1 MFQTFLAQAQS
12 AAPQQMPGG
21 GIGSFF
27 VPLIFIFIMYFV
39 MIRPQKKRQQQ
50 QQQLTS
56 SLKTGDRIV
65 TNAGIHGLI
74 SNVKENTALGLDIQ
88 GGTSFLIRLKGGD
101 KEVTKAMLD
110 QAVEVIRKRVDYFG
124 GGEPIISPVGSD
136 RILVQIPGLDTAK
149 IQEARDQLSRVAKL
163 EFRLVYPDNGERLRE
178 IDQGKQVIPPEYR
191 IETYKQQHQAEGE
204 KPIEERLLVKKKAD
218 LAGDRV
224 SGAGAS
230 YERDGWAVHLRFDSE
245 GAKQFG
251 NITAAN
257 VHHRFAIV
265 LDGVIQSAPVIQ
277 DAIYGGDAQIT
288 GRFTEEEARGLASV
302 LENPLQT
309 PVSIEEERSVSP
321 TLGLDSIRAS
331 ILAGLLGLAITLVCV
346 AVYYKIPGLIANL
359 ALIINLILLVGALT
373 LFHFVL
379 TLPGIA
385 GIILT
390 IGLSVDANVLI
401 YERLREEMALGKSLK
416 VAVKAAYEKAF
427 SSIFDANVT
436 TLITAAILFW
446 QASGPVKGFAISL
459 TLGILASLFTALIVG
474 RNFLGWFVDTER
486 LKRIS
491 MLHLISSKHIDFLG
505 KGFLACMCSL
515 ALLLAGATAFYI
527 RGERN
532 FGVDFRGGDLITMSA
547 PNKIDVGQVRDAL
560 KPIGFADASIQES
573 AQGGKSYITVRTP
586 LNTSDKVEKQII
598 QAMPNAA
605 FKVEGSER
613 VGALVGGELAR
624 NSLVALGL
632 GILGILIFVTF
643 RFELSFAVGAIVAL
657 LHDVL
662 ITVGMFSLFGR
673 ELTLTMV
680 GAVLTIAGYSINDTI
695 VVYDRIREGLASGR
709 RGSIEQIMNES
720 INQTLSRTI
729 LTSTVTVIP
738 ILCLFLFGGA
748 VLRDFSLA
756 IIIGVAI
763 GTYSS
768 IFIASPI
775 VLWWSRARGR
785 GAAALRR
792 EVTEKATTAAN
803 PLAQR

>member
-1 MFQTFLAQAQS
+1 MTPALTFFIGLVMLVLFGWYFATDQGLRKRLLA
-12 AAPQQMPGG
+12 
-21 GIGSFF
+21 
-27 VPLIFIFIMYFV
+27 
-39 MIRPQKKRQQQ
+39 
-50 QQQLTS
+50 LTLTVLLVVFS
-56 SLKTGDRIV
+56 IV
-65 TNAGIHGLI
+65 TIWPPEKKI
-74 SNVKENTALGLDIQ
+74 ALGLDIQ

-101 KEVTKAMLD
+101 KEVNKGMLD

-124 GGEPIISPVGSD
+124 ASEPIISPVGND

-163 EFRLVYPDNGERLRE
+163 EFRLVYPDSGERLRA
-178 IDQGKQVIPPEYR
+178 IDASKEVIPPEYR
-191 IETYKQQHQAEGE
+191 IEVYKHPAEGNE
-204 KPIEERLLVKKKAD
+204 KPTEERLLVKKKAD
-218 LAGDRV
+218 LGGDRV
-224 SGAGAS
+224 SGSNAYYGN
-230 YERDGWAVHLRFDSE
+230 EGWTVQLKFDSE
-245 GAKQFG
+245 GAQKFG
-251 NITAAN
+251 QITEQYKG
-257 VHHRFAIV
+257 HRFAIV
-265 LDGVIQSAPVIQ
+265 LDGIIQSAPVIR
-277 DAIYGGDAQIT
+277 DAIYGGDAVIT
-288 GRFTEEEARGLASV
+288 GKFGEQEARGLASV

-331 ILAGLLGLAITLVCV
+331 ILAGLVGLAITLVCV
-346 AVYYKIPGLIANL
+346 AIYYKIPGLVANL
-359 ALIINLILLVGALT
+359 ALIINLILLIGALT
-373 LFHFVL
+373 MFRFVL

-416 VAVKAAYEKAF
+416 VAMKTAYEKAF

-446 QASGPVKGFAISL
+446 KASGPVKGFAISL

-474 RNFLGWFVDTER
+474 RNFLGWFVDTGR

-491 MLHLISSKHIDFLG
+491 MLHLISSQHINFLG

-515 ALLLAGATAFYI
+515 ALLLAGAMAFYT
-527 RGERN
+527 RGDRN
-532 FGVDFRGGDLITMSA
+532 FGVDFRGGDLVTLSA
-547 PNKIDVGQVRDAL
+547 PNKIDVGQVRGAL

-613 VGALVGGELAR
+613 VGALVGGELAK

-662 ITVGMFSLFGR
+662 ITVGMFSLLGR

-709 RGSIEQIMNES
+709 RGTIEQIMNES

-729 LTSTVTVIP
+729 LTSTVTLIP
-738 ILCLFLFGGA
+738 ILCLFFFGGA

-756 IIIGVAI
+756 IIIGVVV

-775 VLWWSRARGR
+775 VLWWTRARGG
-785 GAAALRR
+785 GATALRR
-792 EVTEKATTAAN
+792 EVTQKATTAN
-803 PLAQR
+803 PLAH

>member
-1 MFQTFLAQAQS
+1 MTPALTFLAGLA
-12 AAPQQMPGG
+12 MLVLFGW
-21 GIGSFF
+21 
-27 VPLIFIFIMYFV
+27 YFATDQGLRKRLLAMTLMLLLV
-39 MIRPQKKRQQQ
+39 VSSIVTIWPPQKK
-50 QQQLTS
+50 
-56 SLKTGDRIV
+56 I
-65 TNAGIHGLI
+65 
-74 SNVKENTALGLDIQ
+74 ALGLDIQ

-101 KEVTKAMLD
+101 KEVTKGMLD
-110 QAVEVIRKRVDYFG
+110 QAVEVIRKRIDTFG
-124 GGEPIISPVGSD
+124 VSEPIISPVAND

-163 EFRLVYPDNGERLRE
+163 EFRLVYPDNGERLRQ
-178 IDQGKQVIPPEYR
+178 IDEGKQVIPPDYR
-191 IETYKQQHQAEGE
+191 IETYKLSAEGAPMTNEFGEAVAGAKE
-204 KPIEERLLVKKKAD
+204 KPREQRLLVKKKAD
-218 LAGDRV
+218 LSGDRV
-224 SGAGAS
+224 SSAGAS
-230 YERDGWAVHLRFDSE
+230 YERDGWVVHLRFDSE
-245 GAKQFG
+245 GAKKFG
-251 NITAAN
+251 DITAAHI
-257 VHHRFAIV
+257 HHRFAIV

-302 LENPLQT
+302 LQNPLQT

-331 ILAGLLGLAITLVCV
+331 ILAGLVGLAITLVCV

-373 LFHFVL
+373 MFHFVL

-416 VAVKAAYEKAF
+416 VALNTAYEKAF

-446 QASGPVKGFAISL
+446 QATGPVKGFAISL

-474 RNFLGWFVDTER
+474 RNCLGWFVDTGR

-491 MLHLISSKHIDFLG
+491 MLHLISAQNINFLG
-505 KGFLACMCSL
+505 KGFIACMCSL
-515 ALLLAGATAFYI
+515 ALLLAGAFAFYQ

-532 FGVDFRGGDLITMSA
+532 FGVDFRGGDLITLSA
-547 PNKIDVGQVRDAL
+547 PGKIDIGQVRGAL
-560 KPIGFADASIQES
+560 KPIGLADASIQES
-573 AQGGKSYITVRTP
+573 TQVGRSYITIRTP
-586 LNTSDKVEKQII
+586 LNTSDKVEKQVMQTLPSSGFRI
-598 QAMPNAA
+598 
-605 FKVEGSER
+605 EGSER
-613 VGALVGGELAR
+613 VGALVGGELAK
-624 NSLVALGL
+624 NSLIALGL

-643 RFELSFAVGAIVAL
+643 RFELAFAVGAIVAL

-662 ITVGMFSLFGR
+662 MTVGMFSLLGR
-673 ELTLTMV
+673 ELTLTMI

-709 RGSIEQIMNES
+709 RGSIEEIMNSS

-729 LTSTVTVIP
+729 LTSTVTLIP
-738 ILCLFLFGGA
+738 ILCLFFFGGA

-756 IIIGVAI
+756 IIIGVI
-763 GTYSS
+763 VGTYSS

-775 VLWWSRARGR
+775 VLWWTRARGG
-785 GAAALRR
+785 GATALRR
-792 EVTEKATTAAN
+792 EITEKATAAN

>member
-1 MFQTFLAQAQS
+1 MTPALTFFIGLVVLVLFGWYFATDQGLRKRLLALTLTALLVTFS
-12 AAPQQMPGG
+12 ILTIWP
-21 GIGSFF
+21 
-27 VPLIFIFIMYFV
+27 
-39 MIRPQKKRQQQ
+39 PQKK
-50 QQQLTS
+50 
-56 SLKTGDRIV
+56 I
-65 TNAGIHGLI
+65 
-74 SNVKENTALGLDIQ
+74 ALGLDIQ
-88 GGTSFLIRLKGGD
+88 GGTSFLIRLVPGD
-101 KEVTKAMLD
+101 KTINKGMLD

-124 GGEPIISPVGSD
+124 ASEPIISPVGND

-163 EFRLVYPDNGERLRE
+163 EFRLVYPDNGERLRA
-178 IDQGKQVIPPEYR
+178 IDAGQQVIPPEYR
-191 IETYKQQHQAEGE
+191 IEVYKRQAEGNE
-204 KPIEERLLVKKKAD
+204 KPSEERLLVKKKAD
-218 LAGDRV
+218 LGGDRV
-224 SGAGAS
+224 SAS
-230 YERDGWAVHLRFDSE
+230 NAYYGNEGWTVQLKFDSE
-245 GAKQFG
+245 GAKKFG
-251 NITAAN
+251 QITEQYKG
-257 VHHRFAIV
+257 HRFAIV
-265 LDGVIQSAPVIQ
+265 LDGVIQSAPVIR
-277 DAIYGGDAQIT
+277 DAIYGGDAVIT
-288 GRFTEEEARGLASV
+288 GKFSEQEARELASV

-331 ILAGLLGLAITLVCV
+331 ILAGLVGLAITLVCV
-346 AVYYKIPGLIANL
+346 AIYYKIPGLIANL
-359 ALIINLILLVGALT
+359 ALIINLILLIGALT
-373 LFHFVL
+373 MFRFVL

-446 QASGPVKGFAISL
+446 KASGPVKGFAISL

-474 RNFLGWFVDTER
+474 RNSLGWFVDTDR

-491 MLHLISSKHIDFLG
+491 MLHLISSQRINFLG

-515 ALLLAGATAFYI
+515 ALLLAGAMAFYT
-527 RGERN
+527 RGDRN
-532 FGVDFRGGDLITMSA
+532 FGVDFRGGDLVTMSA
-547 PNKIDVGQVRDAL
+547 PDKIDIGQVRNAL
-560 KPIGFADASIQES
+560 TPIGFGDASIQES

-613 VGALVGGELAR
+613 VGALVGGELAK
-624 NSLVALGL
+624 NSLIALGL

-662 ITVGMFSLFGR
+662 MTVGMFSLLGR

-709 RGSIEQIMNES
+709 RGTIEEIMNSS

-729 LTSTVTVIP
+729 LTSTVTLIP
-738 ILCLFLFGGA
+738 ILCLFFFGGA

-756 IIIGVAI
+756 IIIGVVV

-775 VLWWSRARGR
+775 VLWWTRARGR
-785 GAAALRR
+785 GTTSLRR
-792 EVTEKATTAAN
+792 EVTEKATSAAN

>member
-1 MFQTFLAQAQS
+1 MTPALTFFIGLALLVLFGWYF
-12 AAPQQMPGG
+12 AADQGPRKRLLAMTLMLLLVIFS
-21 GIGSFF
+21 IGTIW
-27 VPLIFIFIMYFV
+27 P
-39 MIRPQKKRQQQ
+39 PQKK
-50 QQQLTS
+50 
-56 SLKTGDRIV
+56 I
-65 TNAGIHGLI
+65 
-74 SNVKENTALGLDIQ
+74 ALGLDIQ
-88 GGTSFLIRLKGGD
+88 GGTSFLIRLKPGD
-101 KEVTKAMLD
+101 KPITKGMLD
-110 QAVEVIRKRVDYFG
+110 QAVEVIRKRVDVFG
-124 GGEPIISPVGSD
+124 VSEPIISPVGAD

-163 EFRLVYPDNGERLRE
+163 EFRLVYPDNGDRLRK
-178 IDQGKQVIPPEYR
+178 IDDGKEVIPPEFR
-191 IETYKQQHQAEGE
+191 IETYKMQREGE
-204 KPIEERLLVKKKAD
+204 KPVEERLLVKKKAD
-218 LAGDRV
+218 LSGERV
-224 SGAGAS
+224 SSAGAS
-230 YERDGWAVHLRFDSE
+230 YEKDGWVVHLRFDAE

-288 GRFTEEEARGLASV
+288 GRFTEDEARGLASV

-321 TLGLDSIRAS
+321 TLGLDSIKAS
-331 ILAGLLGLAITLVCV
+331 ILAGLVGLAITLVCV
-346 AVYYKIPGLIANL
+346 AVYYKIPGLVANV
-359 ALIINLILLVGALT
+359 ALIINLILLVGAMT
-373 LFHFVL
+373 MFHFVL

-416 VAVKAAYEKAF
+416 IALNTAYEKAF

-446 QASGPVKGFAISL
+446 QATGPVRGFAIAL

-474 RNFLGWFVDTER
+474 RNFLGWFVDTGR

-491 MLHLISSKHIDFLG
+491 MLHLISAQNINFLG
-505 KGFLACMCSL
+505 KGFIACMCSL
-515 ALLLAGATAFYI
+515 ALLLAGATAFYL

-532 FGVDFRGGDLITMSA
+532 FGVDFRGGDLITFSA
-547 PNKIDVGQVRDAL
+547 PAKIDVGQVRRAL
-560 KPIGFADASIQES
+560 QPIGLADASIQES
-573 AQGGKSYITVRTP
+573 TQVGKSYITVRTP

-598 QAMPNAA
+598 QSLPNAG
-605 FKVEGSER
+605 FHVEGSER
-613 VGALVGGELAR
+613 VGALVGGELAKS
-624 NSLVALGL
+624 SLIALGL

-662 ITVGMFSLFGR
+662 MTVGVFALLGR

-709 RGSIEQIMNES
+709 RGTIEEIMNSS

-729 LTSTVTVIP
+729 LTSTVTLIP
-738 ILCLFLFGGA
+738 ILCLFFFGGA

-756 IIIGVAI
+756 IIIGVVV

-775 VLWWSRARGR
+775 VLWWTRARGGR
-785 GAAALRR
+785 ESALRR
-792 EVTEKATTAAN
+792 EVTEKSATAAN

>member
-1 MFQTFLAQAQS
+1 MLVLFGWYFATDQGLRKRLLA
-12 AAPQQMPGG
+12 
-21 GIGSFF
+21 
-27 VPLIFIFIMYFV
+27 
-39 MIRPQKKRQQQ
+39 
-50 QQQLTS
+50 LTLTVLLVVFS
-56 SLKTGDRIV
+56 IV
-65 TNAGIHGLI
+65 TIWPPEKKI
-74 SNVKENTALGLDIQ
+74 ALGLDIQ

-101 KEVTKAMLD
+101 KEVNKGMLD

-124 GGEPIISPVGSD
+124 ASEPIISPVGND

-163 EFRLVYPDNGERLRE
+163 EFRLVYPDSGERLRA
-178 IDQGKQVIPPEYR
+178 IDASKEVIPPEYR
-191 IETYKQQHQAEGE
+191 IEVYKHPAEGNE
-204 KPIEERLLVKKKAD
+204 KPTEERLLVKKKAD
-218 LAGDRV
+218 LGGDRV
-224 SGAGAS
+224 SGSNAYYGN
-230 YERDGWAVHLRFDSE
+230 EGWTVQLKFDSE
-245 GAKQFG
+245 GAQKFG
-251 NITAAN
+251 QITEQYKG
-257 VHHRFAIV
+257 HRFAIV
-265 LDGVIQSAPVIQ
+265 LDGIIQSAPVIR
-277 DAIYGGDAQIT
+277 DAIYGGDAVIT
-288 GRFTEEEARGLASV
+288 GKFGEQEARGLASV

-331 ILAGLLGLAITLVCV
+331 ILAGLVGLAITLVCV
-346 AVYYKIPGLIANL
+346 AIYYKIPGLVANL
-359 ALIINLILLVGALT
+359 ALIINLILLIGALT
-373 LFHFVL
+373 MFRFVL

-416 VAVKAAYEKAF
+416 IAMKTAYEKAF

-446 QASGPVKGFAISL
+446 KASGPVKGFAISL

-474 RNFLGWFVDTER
+474 RNFLGWFVDTGR

-491 MLHLISSKHIDFLG
+491 MLHLISSQHINFLG

-515 ALLLAGATAFYI
+515 ALLLAGAMAFYT
-527 RGERN
+527 RGDRN
-532 FGVDFRGGDLITMSA
+532 FGVDFRGGDLVTLSA
-547 PNKIDVGQVRDAL
+547 PNKIDVGQVRGAL

-586 LNTSDKVEKQII
+586 LNTSDKVEKQVI

-613 VGALVGGELAR
+613 VGALVGGELAK

-662 ITVGMFSLFGR
+662 ITVGMFSLLGR

-709 RGSIEQIMNES
+709 RGTIEQIMNES

-729 LTSTVTVIP
+729 LTSTVTLIP
-738 ILCLFLFGGA
+738 ILCLFFFGGA

-756 IIIGVAI
+756 IIIGVAV

-775 VLWWSRARGR
+775 VLWWTRARGG
-785 GAAALRR
+785 GATALRR
-792 EVTEKATTAAN
+792 EVTQKATTAN
-803 PLAQR
+803 PLAH

>member
-1 MFQTFLAQAQS
+1 MTPALTFFIGLALLVLFGWYFATDQGPRKRLLA
-12 AAPQQMPGG
+12 MTLMLLL
-21 GIGSFF
+21 
-27 VPLIFIFIMYFV
+27 VIFSVGTIWP
-39 MIRPQKKRQQQ
+39 PQKK
-50 QQQLTS
+50 
-56 SLKTGDRIV
+56 I
-65 TNAGIHGLI
+65 
-74 SNVKENTALGLDIQ
+74 ALGLDIQ
-88 GGTSFLIRLKGGD
+88 GGTSFLIRLVPGD
-101 KEVTKAMLD
+101 KPITKGMLD
-110 QAVEVIRKRVDYFG
+110 QAVEVIRKRIDVFG
-124 GGEPIISPVGSD
+124 VSEPIISPVGAD

-178 IDQGKQVIPPEYR
+178 IDAGKQVIPPEFR
-191 IETYKQQHQAEGE
+191 IETYKMQREGE
-204 KPIEERLLVKKKAD
+204 KPVEERLLVKKKAD
-218 LAGDRV
+218 LSGERV
-224 SGAGAS
+224 SNAGAS
-230 YERDGWAVHLRFDSE
+230 YEKDGWVVHLRFDAE

-265 LDGVIQSAPVIQ
+265 LDGIIQSAPVIQ

-321 TLGLDSIRAS
+321 TLGLDSIKAS
-331 ILAGLLGLAITLVCV
+331 ILAGLVGLAITLVCV
-346 AVYYKIPGLIANL
+346 AVYYKIPGLVANV
-359 ALIINLILLVGALT
+359 ALIINLILLVGAMT
-373 LFHFVL
+373 MFHFVL

-416 VAVKAAYEKAF
+416 IALNTAYEKAF

-446 QASGPVKGFAISL
+446 KATGPVRGFAIALS
-459 TLGILASLFTALIVG
+459 LGILASLFTALIVG
-474 RNFLGWFVDTER
+474 RNFLGWFVDTGR

-491 MLHLISSKHIDFLG
+491 MLHLISAQNINFLG
-505 KGFLACMCSL
+505 KGFIACMCSL
-515 ALLLAGATAFYI
+515 ALLLAGATAFYL
-527 RGERN
+527 RGDKN
-532 FGVDFRGGDLITMSA
+532 FGVDFRGGDLITLSA
-547 PNKIDVGQVRDAL
+547 PGKIDIGQVRHAL
-560 KPIGFADASIQES
+560 QPIGLADASIQES
-573 AQGGKSYITVRTP
+573 TQVGKSYITIRTP
-586 LNTSDKVEKQII
+586 LHTSDNAEKQIM
-598 QAMPNAA
+598 QTLPNVG
-605 FKVEGSER
+605 FHVEGSER
-613 VGALVGGELAR
+613 VGALVGGELAKS
-624 NSLVALGL
+624 SLIALGL

-662 ITVGMFSLFGR
+662 MTVGVFALLGR

-709 RGSIEQIMNES
+709 RGTIEEIMNSS

-729 LTSTVTVIP
+729 LTSTVTLIP
-738 ILCLFLFGGA
+738 ILCLFFFGGA

-756 IIIGVAI
+756 IIIGVVV

-775 VLWWSRARGR
+775 VLWWTRARGGR
-785 GAAALRR
+785 ESALRR
-792 EVTEKATTAAN
+792 EITEKAATAAS
-803 PLAQR
+803 PLARR

>member
-1 MFQTFLAQAQS
+1 MTPALTFFIGLVMLILFGWYFATDQGPRKRLLAATLVLVLVAFS
-12 AAPQQMPGG
+12 
-21 GIGSFF
+21 
-27 VPLIFIFIMYFV
+27 IFTIWP
-39 MIRPQKKRQQQ
+39 PQKK
-50 QQQLTS
+50 
-56 SLKTGDRIV
+56 I
-65 TNAGIHGLI
+65 
-74 SNVKENTALGLDIQ
+74 ALGLDIQ
-88 GGTSFLIRLKGGD
+88 GGTSFLIRLKPGD
-101 KEVTKAMLD
+101 KPITKAMLD

-124 GGEPIISPVGSD
+124 ASEPIISPVGND
-136 RILVQIPGLDTAK
+136 RILVQIPGLDVAK

-163 EFRLVYPDNGERLRE
+163 EFRLVYRDNGERLKA
-178 IDQGKQVIPPEYR
+178 IDEGKEVIPPEYR
-191 IETYKQQHQAEGE
+191 IEVYKLSGEGAPMSNEFGETVAGSKE
-204 KPIEERLLVKKKAD
+204 KPREERLLVKKKAD
-218 LAGDRV
+218 LGGDRV
-224 SGAGAS
+224 TAS
-230 YERDGWAVHLRFDSE
+230 NAYYGNEGWTVQLKFDSE
-245 GAKQFG
+245 GAKKFG
-251 NITAAN
+251 QITEQYKGY
-257 VHHRFAIV
+257 RFAIV
-265 LDGVIQSAPVIQ
+265 LDGAIQSAPVIR
-277 DAIYGGDAQIT
+277 DAIYGGDAVIT
-288 GRFTEEEARGLASV
+288 GRFSEEEARGLASV

-331 ILAGLLGLAITLVCV
+331 ILAGLVGLAITLVCV
-346 AVYYKIPGLIANL
+346 AVYYKIPGLVANL
-359 ALIINLILLVGALT
+359 ALIINLILLIGALT
-373 LFHFVL
+373 MFRFVL

-416 VAVKAAYEKAF
+416 VAIKTAYEKAF

-446 QASGPVKGFAISL
+446 KASGPVKGFAIAL

-474 RNFLGWFVDTER
+474 RNFLGWFVDTGC

-491 MLHLISSKHIDFLG
+491 MLHLISAQHINFLG

-532 FGVDFRGGDLITMSA
+532 FGVDFRGGDLVTMSA
-547 PNKIDVGQVRDAL
+547 PNKIDIGQVRAAL
-560 KPIGFADASIQES
+560 KTIGFSDASIQES
-573 AQGGKSYITVRTP
+573 SQVGKSYITVRTP
-586 LNTSDKVEKQII
+586 LNTSDKVEKQIV
-598 QAMPNAA
+598 QSMPNAG

-613 VGALVGGELAR
+613 VGALVGGELAK
-624 NSLVALGL
+624 NSLIALGL

-662 ITVGMFSLFGR
+662 MTVGMFALLGR

-709 RGSIEQIMNES
+709 RGTIEEIMNES

-729 LTSTVTVIP
+729 LTSTVTLIP
-738 ILCLFLFGGA
+738 ILCLFFFGGP

-756 IIIGVAI
+756 IIIGVVV

-775 VLWWSRARGR
+775 VLWWTRARG
-785 GAAALRR
+785 GASVLRR
-792 EVTEKATTAAN
+792 EITQQASTAS
-803 PLAQR
+803 PLARR

>member
-1 MFQTFLAQAQS
+1 MTAGLTFFIGLVMLILFGWYFATDQGLRKHLLAATLMLLLVTFS
-12 AAPQQMPGG
+12 IITIWP
-21 GIGSFF
+21 
-27 VPLIFIFIMYFV
+27 
-39 MIRPQKKRQQQ
+39 PQKK
-50 QQQLTS
+50 
-56 SLKTGDRIV
+56 I
-65 TNAGIHGLI
+65 
-74 SNVKENTALGLDIQ
+74 ALGLDIQ
-88 GGTSFLIRLKGGD
+88 GGTSLLIRLKGGD
-101 KEVTKAMLD
+101 KEVNKGMLD

-163 EFRLVYPDNGERLRE
+163 EFRLVYPDNGERLRA
-178 IDQGKQVIPPEYR
+178 IDAGKEVIPPEYR
-191 IETYKQQHQAEGE
+191 IESYKHAAEGNE
-204 KPIEERLLVKKKAD
+204 KTIEERLLVKKKAD
-218 LAGDRV
+218 LGGDRV
-224 SGAGAS
+224 SAS
-230 YERDGWAVHLRFDSE
+230 NAYYGNEGWTVQLKFDGE
-245 GAKQFG
+245 GAKKFG
-251 NITAAN
+251 QITEQYKG
-257 VHHRFAIV
+257 HRFAIV
-265 LDGVIQSAPVIQ
+265 LDGLIQSAPVIR
-277 DAIYGGDAQIT
+277 DAIYGGDAIIT
-288 GRFTEEEARGLASV
+288 GKFSEHEARGLASV

-331 ILAGLLGLAITLVCV
+331 VLAGLVGLAITLVCV
-346 AVYYKIPGLIANL
+346 AIYYKIPGIIANL
-359 ALIINLILLVGALT
+359 ALIINLVLLIGALT
-373 LFHFVL
+373 MFHFVL

-416 VAVKAAYEKAF
+416 VAMKTAYEKAF

-446 QASGPVKGFAISL
+446 QAAGPVRGFAISL
-459 TLGILASLFTALIVG
+459 TFGILASLFTALIVG
-474 RNFLGWFVDTER
+474 RNALGWLVDTGR

-491 MLHLISSKHIDFLG
+491 MLHLISSKNINFLG
-505 KGFLACMCSL
+505 KGFIACMCSL
-515 ALLLAGATAFYI
+515 ALLLAGATAFYL

-532 FGVDFRGGDLITMSA
+532 FGVDFRGGDLITLSA
-547 PNKIDVGQVRDAL
+547 PGKVDIGHVRNAL
-560 KPIGFADASIQES
+560 KPIGLADASIQES
-573 AQGGKSYITVRTP
+573 TQGGKSYITIRTP

-598 QAMPNAA
+598 QTVPNAG

-613 VGALVGGELAR
+613 VGALVGGELAKS
-624 NSLVALGL
+624 SLVALGL

-662 ITVGMFSLFGR
+662 MTVGMFALLGR

-709 RGSIEQIMNES
+709 RGTIEEIMNSS

-729 LTSTVTVIP
+729 LTSTVTLIP

-756 IIIGVAI
+756 IIIGVVV